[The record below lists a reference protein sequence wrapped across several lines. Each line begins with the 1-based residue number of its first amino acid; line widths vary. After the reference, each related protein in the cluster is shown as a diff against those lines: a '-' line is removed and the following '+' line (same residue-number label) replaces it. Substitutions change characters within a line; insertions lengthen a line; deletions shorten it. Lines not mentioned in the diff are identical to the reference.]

1 MKYKKFVDGIV
12 RKSMVPPDPSKR
24 RLHMCERNV
33 PFSDDLFNEFL
44 GTLKQ
49 EDFVNYPTSTDD
61 LKDRISRFHFKVG
74 TDRIFIGHG
83 SDSVLSTVFNLFV
96 TPGSKVLM
104 PEAHF
109 PMYDVYLQQNQ
120 GVKETLK
127 YRLDENG
134 LLCLDTNFDE
144 SMLSEISLIVVGNP
158 NSPVGDCLSYKEL
171 EKLTSYGIPLVID
184 QAYGEFGKTEFGFE
198 NIDKGVIFVNTFS
211 KAWGAAGCRVGYAIA
226 SAPIVDKLNR
236 LKPMFEL
243 SEVSKKFALFLM
255 NNNLEVAKYI
265 DEIIIEREFLGKV
278 FPHVRF
284 GNWIHVPSDFPLVDP
299 LWEIKSGVSLPRVDE
314 KFSRIS
320 IFSGMYSYLYEQ
332 ALLNVRQKIV

>member
-1 MKYKKFVDGIV
+1 MKYKKFIDSVV
-12 RKSMVPPDPSKR
+12 RRPMSPSDPNKR

-33 PFSDDLFNEFL
+33 PFSDELFTEFIS
-44 GTLKQ
+44 TLRQ
-49 EDFVNYPTSTDD
+49 EDFVNYPTGTDD
-61 LKDRISRFHFKVG
+61 LKARISRFHFNVG
-74 TDRIFIGHG
+74 VDRIFIGHG
-83 SDSVLSTVFNLFV
+83 SDSVLNTIFNLFV

-127 YRLDENG
+127 YEIDSDGRLSLN
-134 LLCLDTNFDE
+134 TNFDE
-144 SMLSEISLIVVGNP
+144 SILDEVSLIIVGNP
-158 NSPVGDCLSYKEL
+158 NSPVGDCLSHKEL
-171 EKLTSYGIPLVID
+171 ERLASYGIPLVID

-198 NIDKGVIFVNTFS
+198 NLSSGVIFVNTFS

-226 SAPIVDKLNR
+226 LAPIIDKLNR

-255 NNNLEVAKYI
+255 NNNQEVAKYV
-265 DEIIIEREFLGKV
+265 DEVIIEREYLGKV
-278 FPHVRF
+278 FQHVRF
-284 GNWIHVPSDFPLVDP
+284 GNWIHVPSDFPLIDP
-299 LWEIKSGVSLPRVDE
+299 SWEIKSGVSLPRVDE

-320 IFSGMYSYLYEQ
+320 IFSGMYSYFYEQ
-332 ALLNVRQKIV
+332 ALLNIRQKIV